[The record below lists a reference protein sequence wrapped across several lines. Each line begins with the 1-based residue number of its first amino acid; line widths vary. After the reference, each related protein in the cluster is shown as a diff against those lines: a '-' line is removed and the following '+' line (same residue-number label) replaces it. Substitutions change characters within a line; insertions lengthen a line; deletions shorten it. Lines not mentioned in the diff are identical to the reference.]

1 MILNFDFH
9 SDVPIFMQ
17 IRNQIVIGIAEG
29 KLKPGEQ
36 LPTIR
41 ALADE
46 SGINMM
52 TVSKAYQI
60 LKQEGYISGYS
71 VEGDTAKEKT
81 IKVELK
87 YGPDKQRVI
96 TGLKRISKP
105 GLRVYAKGDNV
116 PRVLNGLGIAI
127 ISTSKGLMTDR
138 EARKNNLGGE
148 VVAYVW

>member
-60 LKQEGYISGYS
+60 LKQEGYITADRRSGARVAS
-71 VEGDTAKEKT
+71 KDDKAVNEKT
-81 IKVELK
+81 MQQLRLAISELRLSGMK
-87 YGPDKQRVI
+87 EEEILSLVS
-96 TGLKRISKP
+96 GL
-105 GLRVYAKGDNV
+105 YQ
-116 PRVLNGLGIAI
+116 
-127 ISTSKGLMTDR
+127 
-138 EARKNNLGGE
+138 EGG
-148 VVAYVW
+148 AQ

>member
-60 LKQEGYISGYS
+60 LKQEGYITTDRRSGAR
-71 VEGDTAKEKT
+71 VALKDDKAVNEKT
-81 IKVELK
+81 MQQLRLAISELRLSGMK
-87 YGPDKQRVI
+87 
-96 TGLKRISKP
+96 
-105 GLRVYAKGDNV
+105 
-116 PRVLNGLGIAI
+116 
-127 ISTSKGLMTDR
+127 
-138 EARKNNLGGE
+138 E
-148 VVAYVW
+148 

>member
-60 LKQEGYISGYS
+60 LKQEGYIITDRRSGAR
-71 VEGDTAKEKT
+71 VALKDDKAVNEKT
-81 IKVELK
+81 MQQLRLAVSELRLSGMK
-87 YGPDKQRVI
+87 EEEILSLVSELYQ
-96 TGLKRISKP
+96 
-105 GLRVYAKGDNV
+105 
-116 PRVLNGLGIAI
+116 
-127 ISTSKGLMTDR
+127 
-138 EARKNNLGGE
+138 EGG
-148 VVAYVW
+148 AQ

>member
-1 MILNFDFH
+1 MTMILNFDFH

-60 LKQEGYISGYS
+60 LKQEGYITADRRSGARVALKDDKAVNEKTMQQLRLAISELRLSGMKEEEILSLVSGIYQ
-71 VEGDTAKEKT
+71 EGD
-81 IKVELK
+81 LK
-87 YGPDKQRVI
+87 
-96 TGLKRISKP
+96 
-105 GLRVYAKGDNV
+105 
-116 PRVLNGLGIAI
+116 
-127 ISTSKGLMTDR
+127 
-138 EARKNNLGGE
+138 
-148 VVAYVW
+148 